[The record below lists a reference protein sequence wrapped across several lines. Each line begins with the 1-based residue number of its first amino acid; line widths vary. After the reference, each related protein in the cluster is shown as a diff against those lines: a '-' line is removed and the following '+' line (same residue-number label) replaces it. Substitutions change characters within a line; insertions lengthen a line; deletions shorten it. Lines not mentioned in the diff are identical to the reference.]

1 MKLMGTIRKSGFQ
14 DCDAIYALVCDMENK
29 VLHYEAF
36 RQIYS
41 AQLTSGNYTCLVFV
55 EDGDVVGCLNL
66 RMEAQLHH
74 AGKVCEVME
83 LAVREDCRGKG
94 IGRQLFDAACSWARD
109 NGGGQIELCCNRLR
123 TRAHKF
129 YASCGMHNF
138 HYKFSLN
145 FASPDDDTNVLGR

>member
-1 MKLMGTIRKSGFQ
+1 MGTIRKSGFQ

-29 VLHYEAF
+29 VLPYEAF

-74 AGKVCEVME
+74 AGKFVKPWNWPFGKTAGGRASGGSCSMP
-83 LAVREDCRGKG
+83 LARGQG
-94 IGRQLFDAACSWARD
+94 TTAEAR
-109 NGGGQIELCCNRLR
+109 
-123 TRAHKF
+123 
-129 YASCGMHNF
+129 
-138 HYKFSLN
+138 
-145 FASPDDDTNVLGR
+145 